1 MLTCIFHGQCA
12 DLTIADYKR
21 VKSEGPILA
30 VVQHAQ
36 LSKEGIEI

>member
-1 MLTCIFHGQCA
+1 MLTCIFHGRCA